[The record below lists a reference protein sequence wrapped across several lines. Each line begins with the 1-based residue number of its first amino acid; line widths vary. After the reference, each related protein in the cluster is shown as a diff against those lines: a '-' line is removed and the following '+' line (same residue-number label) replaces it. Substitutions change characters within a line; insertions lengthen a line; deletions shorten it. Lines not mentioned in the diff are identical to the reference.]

1 MLLSVIK
8 SGYRMLPLAAAVS
21 ILFAILLVNF
31 LSIPDEHTLTA
42 TDIDTYLHALRSLD
56 LFWIIT
62 SEDFWLI
69 TFSSQAF
76 SAETFPAFLNA
87 YSALSLLIFCIGLVI
102 YHRTLSSIKTGR
114 LCGYFLVMGWMHLLL
129 AKGVLLFSVPDKL
142 IGPVLAVGILSILY
156 FSLAGLVAE
165 AYRLVRGHK

>member
-8 SGYRMLPLAAAVS
+8 SSHRVLPIVAAVS
-21 ILFAILLVNF
+21 ILFAIVLINF
-31 LSIPDEHTLTA
+31 LSIPDEHMLTA

-69 TFSSQAF
+69 TFSSDAF
-76 SAETFPAFLNA
+76 SSETFPAYLNA

-102 YHRTLSSIKTGR
+102 YHRTLSTIKAGR

-165 AYRLVRGHK
+165 TYRFVRGRQ